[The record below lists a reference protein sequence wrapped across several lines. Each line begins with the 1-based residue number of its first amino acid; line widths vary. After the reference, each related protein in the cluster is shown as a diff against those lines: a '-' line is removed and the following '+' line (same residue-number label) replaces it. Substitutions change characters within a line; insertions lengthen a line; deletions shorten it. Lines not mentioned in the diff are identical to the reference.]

1 MDSASVLQHNGRF
14 WQGKVYPP
22 SANFQST
29 SYGVTAIAHKKLQS
43 HCRAP
48 ISESI
53 DTRQLLF
60 LASKNI
66 SFRAGSSPD
75 GKGKKK
81 HKLTF
86 CLSLSSAEKSFYS
99 YFICHLG
106 KMSTENKAPVCFGW
120 ATPDVL
126 SARLGYN
133 LQLSSWKQRQR
144 GNSFQHFFFS
154 LSL

>member
-66 SFRAGSSPD
+66 SCRAGSSPD
-75 GKGKKK
+75 GKGKKNINWPSVCLFLLQRRVFTVISFATWGK
-81 HKLTF
+81 CPLRTKPPSVLVGQRLTCF
-86 CLSLSSAEKSFYS
+86 LLGLGTTFSSHRENKGKGETHFSTFFFLSL
-99 YFICHLG
+99 
-106 KMSTENKAPVCFGW
+106 
-120 ATPDVL
+120 
-126 SARLGYN
+126 
-133 LQLSSWKQRQR
+133 
-144 GNSFQHFFFS
+144 
-154 LSL
+154 